1 MKLINFLHQQPFRTT
16 AFLKYGPCPGS
27 FFILKLY
34 NIFCIYLLSATGIQ
48 TQNLLASRK
57 GCTSGHSNCHSGRN
71 LRL

>member
-34 NIFCIYLLSATGIQ
+34 NFTAKNAENIVSIICDRY
-48 TQNLLASRK
+48 
-57 GCTSGHSNCHSGRN
+57 SNSEPISVP
-71 LRL
+71 